1 MIDGAVVIEGVCH
14 GVDLREENWRNP
26 TVCPAFRDFGYF
38 ALTTAV
44 PPDEPRWAL
53 SRERFLEGAVADPDV
68 VAGVVF
74 QESRKKPPGVIR
86 QRPSRRVRRLC
97 VSRASARR

>member
-53 SRERFLEGAVADPDV
+53 SRERFLEGAMADP
-68 VAGVVF
+68 GRRRRRRLPR
-74 QESRKKPPGVIR
+74 ER
-86 QRPSRRVRRLC
+86 QR
-97 VSRASARR
+97 RAR